1 MKIVV
6 GLGNPG
12 SNYVGTRHNVGYEV
26 VDILAMGPGGGK
38 FQRRFDADVAEGLE
52 GLEKVLYAKPLTFMN
67 LSGRCVRAAL
77 DFYKLTPVD
86 VLVICDD
93 VNLPLGQLRMR
104 PGGSAGGHNGLK
116 DIEKQLGTQEY
127 ARLRLG
133 VGSSDRAELID
144 HVLGRFKPSERDAVK
159 DMLIR
164 AAQATGSWMRE
175 GTAATM
181 NRFNAPEKELNKEPK
196 PKKPRPSAGE
206 KDKTNK
212 DAGAKDAPAEK
223 PKDEPKT

>member
-12 SNYVGTRHNVGYEV
+12 PTYVGTRHNVGFDV

-77 DFYKLTPVD
+77 DFYKLTPAD

-116 DIEKQLGTQEY
+116 DIERMLGTSEY
-127 ARLRLG
+127 PRLRIG
-133 VGSSDRAELID
+133 ID
-144 HVLGRFKPSERDAVK
+144 PPPPPMAGKDYVLGRFTAEQRQKVDPALDRAVSA
-159 DMLIR
+159 IV
-164 AAQATGSWMRE
+164 SWME
-175 GTAATM
+175 SGITTAM
-181 NRFNAPEKELNKEPK
+181 NRFNADTTDDSSL
-196 PKKPRPSAGE
+196 SS
-206 KDKTNK
+206 
-212 DAGAKDAPAEK
+212 
-223 PKDEPKT
+223 

>member
-12 SNYVGTRHNVGYEV
+12 STYTGTRHNVGFDV
-26 VDILAMGPGGGK
+26 VDILALGPGGGK
-38 FQRRFDADVAEGLE
+38 FQRRFDAEVAEGLE
-52 GLEKVLYAKPLTFMN
+52 GLQKVLYAKPLTFMN

-77 DFYKLTPVD
+77 DFYKLTPLD

-133 VGSSDRAELID
+133 VGGSDREALVD

-164 AAQATGSWMRE
+164 AAQAVGCWMRE

-181 NRFNAPEKELNKEPK
+181 NRFNAPEKEPK
-196 PKKPRPSAGE
+196 PKKPRPPKEGAAGE
-206 KDKTNK
+206 KKKHDERAT
-212 DAGAKDAPAEK
+212 DALFEK
-223 PKDEPKT
+223 PKEEPKT

>member
-1 MKIVV
+1 MKLVV

-12 SNYVGTRHNVGYEV
+12 STYAGTRHNVGYDV
-26 VDILAMGPGGGK
+26 VDILAMGSGGGK

-77 DFYKLTPVD
+77 DFYKLTLLD

-93 VNLPLGQLRMR
+93 VNLPLGQLRIR

-133 VGSSDRAELID
+133 VGGSDREALVD

-181 NRFNAPEKELNKEPK
+181 NRFNAPEKEPK
-196 PKKPRPSAGE
+196 PKKPKPPPSE
-206 KDKTNK
+206 KDKANK
-212 DAGAKDAPAEK
+212 DKGATDALFEK

>member
-12 SNYVGTRHNVGYEV
+12 PTYVGTRHNVGFDV

-77 DFYKLTPVD
+77 DFYKLTPAD

-144 HVLGRFKPSERDAVK
+144 HVLGRFKSSERDVVK

-164 AAQATGSWMRE
+164 AAQATGSWMRD

-181 NRFNAPEKELNKEPK
+181 NRFNAPEKEPK
-196 PKKPRPSAGE
+196 PKKPQRPSIE
-206 KDKTNK
+206 KDKKEKENK
-212 DAGAKDAPAEK
+212 EKGAMEAPSEK

>member
-1 MKIVV
+1 MKLVV

-12 SNYVGTRHNVGYEV
+12 STYVGTRHNVGFEV
-26 VDILAMGPGGGK
+26 VDIMALGPGGGK
-38 FQRRFDADVAEGLE
+38 FQRRFDAEVAEGLE

-77 DFYKLTPVD
+77 DFYKLTTAD
-86 VLVICDD
+86 VLVVCDD

-133 VGSSDRAELID
+133 VGGSDRGELID

-164 AAQATGSWMRE
+164 AAQATGCWMRE

-181 NRFNAPEKELNKEPK
+181 NRFNALEKEPK
-196 PKKPRPSAGE
+196 PKKPKPPPSE
-206 KDKTNK
+206 KTKQDKRAT
-212 DAGAKDAPAEK
+212 DALFEK
-223 PKDEPKT
+223 LKDEPKT